1 MIVAMAMLMPFLN
14 CSRDR
19 AWGESSTTEPD
30 EEISNIIGW
39 RPLSSAENDSINAE
53 FVRENGEV
61 EFGSVC
67 LKLYAEDTIVAKAN
81 NCFECLDNLAE
92 GKIADTVV
100 KFKYNHNQSNK
111 LQVEGLRQSF
121 KADGTVYIDL
131 PCLDTLR
138 VCGNHGVVLTDNTN
152 GFYEI
157 SETQYTLSCGEY
169 NLATATQVFLV
180 DEDFVAPP
188 EYDHTE
194 WSYSHKAFHRIAKY
208 ENAKI
213 SVICDNVANFKDIY
227 TDGSEQNIEIID
239 YKVKNYFD
247 VVFPVIVV
255 DNINDVVGETYNIV
269 DNVAN
274 IAGTQVKVNW
284 VSAQV
289 QGNIVH
295 GSKDY
300 TDSIT
305 PCRAYAKTIT
315 INSDRKATIKF
326 YGEDE
331 SDYAVVTLNIK
342 ISEDEVVIDT
352 IHRSFVHRD
361 FIPTATVA
369 GNSINVVCNND
380 AIFVKEYSD
389 GTSDNPVTVGY
400 TVTNKFNYYL
410 PTFVVNNISE
420 IVGQSANFV
429 GGTAVVLGKS
439 ITTSFVNR
447 EISSIMFDGVD
458 YRNEAPQCQ
467 VTAKSIE
474 IISSD
479 QAVISFEHD
488 GNVVATA
495 TVPVSVEIA
504 DIIPGDVISI
514 VVTDHYNGRQLMGV
528 GVHARRADGTVYSF
542 ELGSDVNSGTVT
554 TTSVEGTY
562 AWYYYQGQYHL
573 GTVEAEHIADPSAPT
588 EWVLW
593 YYTLEGQVAL
603 ALGYAEATLNGQG
616 FRNPIHE
623 VIQNGN
629 GIYNVTI
636 NGNTYYF
643 AAN

>member
-1 MIVAMAMLMPFLN
+1 MEL
-14 CSRDR
+14 
-19 AWGESSTTEPD
+19 
-30 EEISNIIGW
+30 
-39 RPLSSAENDSINAE
+39 
-53 FVRENGEV
+53 EV
-61 EFGSVC
+61 
-67 LKLYAEDTIVAKAN
+67 
-81 NCFECLDNLAE
+81 
-92 GKIADTVV
+92 TVV
-100 KFKYNHNQSNK
+100 
-111 LQVEGLRQSF
+111 
-121 KADGTVYIDL
+121 D
-131 PCLDTLR
+131 
-138 VCGNHGVVLTDNTN
+138 
-152 GFYEI
+152 
-157 SETQYTLSCGEY
+157 
-169 NLATATQVFLV
+169 
-180 DEDFVAPP
+180 
-188 EYDHTE
+188 
-194 WSYSHKAFHRIAKY
+194 
-208 ENAKI
+208 
-213 SVICDNVANFKDIY
+213 
-227 TDGSEQNIEIID
+227 
-239 YKVKNYFD
+239 
-247 VVFPVIVV
+247 
-255 DNINDVVGETYNIV
+255 
-269 DNVAN
+269 
-274 IAGTQVKVNW
+274 
-284 VSAQV
+284 
-289 QGNIVH
+289 
-295 GSKDY
+295 
-300 TDSIT
+300 
-305 PCRAYAKTIT
+305 
-315 INSDRKATIKF
+315 
-326 YGEDE
+326 
-331 SDYAVVTLNIK
+331 
-342 ISEDEVVIDT
+342 
-352 IHRSFVHRD
+352 IHREYFHRD